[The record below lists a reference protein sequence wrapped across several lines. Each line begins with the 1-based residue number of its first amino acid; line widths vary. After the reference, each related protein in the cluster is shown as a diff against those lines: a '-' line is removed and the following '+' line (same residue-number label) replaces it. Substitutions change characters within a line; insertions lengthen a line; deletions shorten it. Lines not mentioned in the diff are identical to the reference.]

1 MLDGHVP
8 LETGETT
15 RDELYLSGLEGET
28 RREREARREGG
39 GPEPGVRTRNQPNH
53 ISEETPFPSATF
65 PKHFTA

>member
-39 GPEPGVRTRNQPNH
+39 RGAGAWSPDPKPAEPH
-53 ISEETPFPSATF
+53 L
-65 PKHFTA
+65 